1 MLDPIPIPTVGTI
14 PLRRG
19 TVVSERVDSA
29 AREVSDDVLRA
40 RGADEVAEVGGRLG
54 TAKSEEVGSEAGNV
68 GGSHR
73 GAADDVLV
81 LS

>member
-1 MLDPIPIPTVGTI
+1 MI

-19 TVVSERVDSA
+19 TVVSERVDCA

-54 TAKSEEVGSEAGNV
+54 PAESEEVGSEAGDV

-73 GAADDVLV
+73 GAANNVL
-81 LS
+81 LLD